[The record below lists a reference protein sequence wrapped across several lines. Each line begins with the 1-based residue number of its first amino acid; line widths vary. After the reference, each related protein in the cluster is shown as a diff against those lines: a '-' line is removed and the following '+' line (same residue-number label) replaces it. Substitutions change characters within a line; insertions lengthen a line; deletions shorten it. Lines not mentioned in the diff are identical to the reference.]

1 MAQWI
6 GCMVSIKCGDE
17 LGTYQGEISDAKQ
30 DKIIIT
36 KAFCDGFPCEG
47 PVQIRAGDIVDI
59 KFIEKTVEEHPLN
72 STVTIAKPVPKRAAR
87 SHSTSEASSSKQP
100 TNNIQIRSKPI
111 DIDLS
116 KRFDDGM
123 NLSYKNNTPNRK
135 NGAKGGKPWNKS
147 WKDEEC
153 FGSSVDRGKGD
164 FDFEKNLALFD
175 KQALWDELNSQKPDT
190 VKQVENRKKYRHD
203 ENVIASVPTSTRQII
218 VPKQEFSEYVTDDGL
233 IIPSISKA
241 LRESLLEAAEKVG
254 LTFERRVELFGTA
267 ASEIAIQLIGGGHR
281 LHPNNMHQLP
291 TVVVL
296 CGPHKQGAAGINTAR
311 QLTSHGVRT
320 IVYCTSLEAPDI
332 KKELSLYMLTRN
344 KTITIVP
351 ELPNNTD
358 LIICA
363 LFDNS
368 DYPKSYPLL
377 AEWVKKNRAPVLAL
391 DPPSSGIPGIL
402 PKISLLPVLPLS
414 HSSTNGQLYLAN
426 LGFPV
431 DIFNEVGIKYR
442 SPFGPKNTISLHPNK

>member
-1 MAQWI
+1 M
-6 GCMVSIKCGDE
+6 C
-17 LGTYQGEISDAKQ
+17 
-30 DKIIIT
+30 
-36 KAFCDGFPCEG
+36 
-47 PVQIRAGDIVDI
+47 
-59 KFIEKTVEEHPLN
+59 
-72 STVTIAKPVPKRAAR
+72 
-87 SHSTSEASSSKQP
+87 
-100 TNNIQIRSKPI
+100 
-111 DIDLS
+111 
-116 KRFDDGM
+116 
-123 NLSYKNNTPNRK
+123 
-135 NGAKGGKPWNKS
+135 
-147 WKDEEC
+147 
-153 FGSSVDRGKGD
+153 D
-164 FDFEKNLALFD
+164 FD
-175 KQALWDELNSQKPDT
+175 
-190 VKQVENRKKYRHD
+190 R
-203 ENVIASVPTSTRQII
+203 
-218 VPKQEFSEYVTDDGL
+218 
-233 IIPSISKA
+233 
-241 LRESLLEAAEKVG
+241 
-254 LTFERRVELFGTA
+254 
-267 ASEIAIQLIGGGHR
+267 
-281 LHPNNMHQLP
+281 
-291 TVVVL
+291 
-296 CGPHKQGAAGINTAR
+296 QGAAGINTAR

-391 DPPSSGIPGIL
+391 DPPSSGIPGTVTVMSLFKLISTSIAGIL